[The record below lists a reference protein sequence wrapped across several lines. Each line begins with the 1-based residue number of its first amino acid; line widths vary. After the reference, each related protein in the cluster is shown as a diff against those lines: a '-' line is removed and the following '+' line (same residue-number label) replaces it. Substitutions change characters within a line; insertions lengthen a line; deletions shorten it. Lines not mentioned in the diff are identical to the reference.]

1 MKEIEEKQAREG
13 SIINLAT
20 ANQEIK
26 KDEYIVSRVKEKER
40 KIVFDAKYEV
50 LFLSQSRNLFI
61 LS

>member
-13 SIINLAT
+13 SIISLAT